1 MGIWPYNLFFLSQ
14 IVLAEIV
21 RQELT
26 SQYPFSEEII
36 LLVRGTGGG
45 AALGGAIFI

>member
-21 RQELT
+21 RQEL